1 MYGTKNRKRGKIHPQ
16 YSVYDEKMDRLFFE
30 NVLHWCFSTVNCLS
44 PFVAKIEMRRLV
56 LCSLG
61 YQYSQYYCLLFYFFA
76 FNYFIKFSSVFIVC
90 QIFLLTNRFFCLF
103 FFFL

>member
-30 NVLHWCFSTVNCLS
+30 NVLHWYFSTVNCLS

-56 LCSLG
+56 LCSLA
-61 YQYSQYYCLLFYFFA
+61 YQYSQYYCLLFYYFSLNIILNFLVYSFF
-76 FNYFIKFSSVFIVC
+76 YLIL
-90 QIFLLTNRFFCLF
+90 FLIYTSYIHPI
-103 FFFL
+103 